1 MRGSDTPQL
10 GEKICDL
17 GIHEK
22 RFLYP
27 KLLREAY
34 LPAQRFNVVKEDEVR
49 AALRGVGEILCH
61 QLARVVNGGG
71 IPRPQREQ
79 LSVRQGCTA
88 ACGTG
93 EGKVHLYALE
103 VERQTLGTTAVD
115 GAFEQRPQRAAGD
128 GGADEQHC
136 ALRGKDDRAVEM
148 VSLRVQ
154 AACKPAQKGET
165 VGARRAVKICQHTV
179 EAAPGAFGGDGT
191 AEGIRAHQRA
201 GAVVGEP
208 HEPAARGIGRAAA
221 RQTAALTD
229 AGVNKGM
236 GYGEKIVRFR
246 KDTLYKKVWVMTYD
260 PRITSPE
267 GDRITRSVRDNYRET
282 AIEQFPID
290 AYGKDSASVVIKV
303 NKVFDGSEKSFNNVF
318 GSIGLPGS
326 PKKDLSKIESVKSFP
341 ENIIVKSLLST
352 SHTEEG
358 TTIPL
363 TVEITSNLVLLAR
376 EPMRPRFSDDRVGY
390 FEIGHLYFNDEQQ
403 KAEERAFINRWRL
416 EPKPEDVERYKKGEL
431 VEPQKPI
438 ELWIDPATPP
448 VWIPYIKKGI
458 VEWQEAF
465 EAAGFKN
472 AIVAREVTPDDREF
486 DIDDVRYS
494 VVTYA
499 ASEMA
504 NAMGPSVIDPRS
516 GEIIEADIIWWH
528 NVMSILHAWIRLQTG
543 AVDPAARGNTLPTE
557 VMGNAVRFV
566 SSHELG
572 HSLGLKHNFGA
583 SYSVPV
589 DSLRSKSYTATNGTA
604 SSIMDYARF
613 NYVAQP
619 EDGITQLTPKIGTY
633 DKHAINWGY
642 RWLDVQDPHEELPTL
657 NAWLREHENDPEYWY
672 GEQSREGIDPRS
684 QSEDLSNDAVLA
696 STYGL
701 KNLRRI
707 IPHVTDWTSE
717 EGKLQYEG
725 GRLLMA
731 IVFQWLA
738 YADHV
743 KTNVGGFY
751 LNNVVAGHDIDR
763 YVPVPA
769 DYQRK
774 SVKYLI
780 DEVFTTPEWL
790 FGAKA
795 WDKAYAQR
803 SSPVGQMEYAPYN
816 FAREL
821 QYKTYYELLADQR
834 LVRMYE
840 VEARQGRGAKTY
852 TPEQMMDDI
861 TRAVFIRPGGRSLS
875 IWERMSQKNYVDALI
890 VSSNLTMV
898 KTTKLG
904 STLRDHAHDGRGC
917 TCSLMQDAP
926 ELSLEPLPRPEE
938 IGLRTARNYDMM
950 QRVSET
956 TSAKRA
962 EMRRLLTVVQGR
974 FQSGDQATRNHYRD
988 LELRLKE
995 ALRML

>member
-1 MRGSDTPQL
+1 MLALATLLLLTAPTAEAKGKPGRKSKKTEAAAEKADTTKK
-10 GEKICDL
+10 EKKGYEELLKGAVTDK
-17 GIHEK
+17 GMFDVHRK
-22 RFLYP
+22 GTDFLFEIP
-27 KLLREAY
+27 DSLMGRDILIVNKIS
-34 LPAQRFNVVKEDEVR
+34 
-49 AALRGVGEILCH
+49 GV
-61 QLARVVNGGG
+61 
-71 IPRPQREQ
+71 P
-79 LSVRQGCTA
+79 
-88 ACGTG
+88 
-93 EGKVHLYALE
+93 YALN
-103 VERQTLGTTAVD
+103 
-115 GAFEQRPQRAAGD
+115 
-128 GGADEQHC
+128 
-136 ALRGKDDRAVEM
+136 
-148 VSLRVQ
+148 
-154 AACKPAQKGET
+154 
-165 VGARRAVKICQHTV
+165 
-179 EAAPGAFGGDGT
+179 
-191 AEGIRAHQRA
+191 
-201 GAVVGEP
+201 
-208 HEPAARGIGRAAA
+208 
-221 RQTAALTD
+221 D

-267 GDRITRSVRDNYRET
+267 GDRITRSVKDNYRET
-282 AIEQFPID
+282 AIEQFPIE
-290 AYGKDSASVVIKV
+290 AYNTDSTAVVIKV

-318 GSIGLPGS
+318 GALRIGGS

-341 ENIIVKSLLST
+341 ENIIVKSTLSGT
-352 SHTEEG
+352 HSGEEG
-358 TTIPL
+358 GSMPV
-363 TVEITSNLVLLAR
+363 TVDITSNLVLLAE
-376 EPMRPRFSDDRVGY
+376 EPMVGRFSDERVGY
-390 FEIGHLYFNDEQQ
+390 FEIGHLYFNDKQQ

-416 EPKPEDVERYKKGEL
+416 EPKPEDVERYKRGEL

-438 ELWIDPATPP
+438 VLYIDPATPP
-448 VWIPYIKKGI
+448 VWVPYIKKGI

-472 AIVAREVTPDDREF
+472 AIVAREVDPDDKEF

-499 ASEMA
+499 ASETA

-528 NVMSILHAWIRLQTG
+528 NVMSILQAWIRLQTG
-543 AVDPAARGNTLPTE
+543 AVDPQARGNELPTE
-557 VMGNAVRFV
+557 LMGNAVRFV

-589 DSLRSKSYTATNGTA
+589 DSLRSKTYTASHGTA

-642 RWLDVQDPHEELPTL
+642 RWLGAKDPHEELPTL
-657 NAWLREHENDPEYWY
+657 NAWLREHENDLEYWY
-672 GEQSREGIDPRS
+672 GEQRFQGNEDPRS
-684 QSEDLSNDAVLA
+684 QSEDLSNDAVAA
-696 STYGL
+696 SLYGL
-701 KNLRRI
+701 KNLQRI
-707 IPHVTDWTSE
+707 VPHVTDWTSE
-717 EGKLQYEG
+717 EGELQYES
-725 GRLLMA
+725 GRFLMA

-743 KTNVGGFY
+743 KTNVGGYY

-780 DEVFTTPEWL
+780 DQVFNTPEWL
-790 FGAKA
+790 FKAKA

-803 SSPVGQMEYAPYN
+803 LSPVGMMEYAPYN

-821 QYKTYYELLADQR
+821 QYKVYYELLADER

-840 VEARQGRGAKTY
+840 TEARQGRGKQTY

-861 TRAVFIRPGGRSLS
+861 TQAVFIRPGGRTLS
-875 IWERMSQKNYVDALI
+875 IWERMSQKNYLDALI
-890 VSSNLTMV
+890 VSSNITMV

-904 STLRDHAHDGRGC
+904 STLHDHDGRGC
-917 TCSLMQDAP
+917 SCSLMQEAP
-926 ELSLEPLPRPEE
+926 ELTLEPLPRPEDIE
-938 IGLRTARNYDMM
+938 FRTARNYELMK
-950 QRVSET
+950 RVSET

-962 EMRRLLTVVQGR
+962 EMRRLLTLVQSRTG
-974 FQSGDQATRNHYRD
+974 SGDQATRNHYRD

>member
-1 MRGSDTPQL
+1 MLALATLLLLTAPTAEAKGKPGRKSKKTEAAAEKADTTKK
-10 GEKICDL
+10 EKKGYEELLKGAVTDK
-17 GIHEK
+17 GMFDVHRK
-22 RFLYP
+22 GTDFLFEIP
-27 KLLREAY
+27 DSLMGRDILIVNKIS
-34 LPAQRFNVVKEDEVR
+34 
-49 AALRGVGEILCH
+49 GV
-61 QLARVVNGGG
+61 
-71 IPRPQREQ
+71 P
-79 LSVRQGCTA
+79 
-88 ACGTG
+88 
-93 EGKVHLYALE
+93 YALN
-103 VERQTLGTTAVD
+103 
-115 GAFEQRPQRAAGD
+115 
-128 GGADEQHC
+128 
-136 ALRGKDDRAVEM
+136 
-148 VSLRVQ
+148 
-154 AACKPAQKGET
+154 
-165 VGARRAVKICQHTV
+165 
-179 EAAPGAFGGDGT
+179 
-191 AEGIRAHQRA
+191 
-201 GAVVGEP
+201 
-208 HEPAARGIGRAAA
+208 
-221 RQTAALTD
+221 D

-448 VWIPYIKKGI
+448 VWVPYIKKGI

-642 RWLDVQDPHEELPTL
+642 RWLDVKDPHEELPTL

-780 DEVFTTPEWL
+780 DEVFTTPRMAVRRQ
-790 FGAKA
+790 G
-795 WDKAYAQR
+795 
-803 SSPVGQMEYAPYN
+803 VGQGLCAAIVARGTDGIRPLQLRARTPVQDLLRTAGRPAAGPHVRGRGAAGARGEDLHARADDGRHHTRRLHPPRRPLALDLGTDEPEELRRRADRLVEPDDGEDHQAGIDAPRPR
-816 FAREL
+816 ARRARMR
-821 QYKTYYELLADQR
+821 LLAD
-834 LVRMYE
+834 
-840 VEARQGRGAKTY
+840 A
-852 TPEQMMDDI
+852 
-861 TRAVFIRPGGRSLS
+861 GRS
-875 IWERMSQKNYVDALI
+875 RA
-890 VSSNLTMV
+890 
-898 KTTKLG
+898 
-904 STLRDHAHDGRGC
+904 
-917 TCSLMQDAP
+917 
-926 ELSLEPLPRPEE
+926 EP
-938 IGLRTARNYDMM
+938 RTAA
-950 QRVSET
+950 ET
-956 TSAKRA
+956 RGD
-962 EMRRLLTVVQGR
+962 RLAHGAQLR
-974 FQSGDQATRNHYRD
+974 HDAARERNHVGQTG
-988 LELRLKE
+988 
-995 ALRML
+995 

>member
-1 MRGSDTPQL
+1 M
-10 GEKICDL
+10 
-17 GIHEK
+17 
-22 RFLYP
+22 
-27 KLLREAY
+27 A
-34 LPAQRFNVVKEDEVR
+34 
-49 AALRGVGEILCH
+49 AALATLFLLAAAPAEAKKKPGRKSKKTEATAPKADSLKKDKKKGYEELLKGAVTDKGLFDVHRKGTDLLFEIPDSLMGRDILIVNKISGV
-61 QLARVVNGGG
+61 
-71 IPRPQREQ
+71 P
-79 LSVRQGCTA
+79 
-88 ACGTG
+88 
-93 EGKVHLYALE
+93 YALN
-103 VERQTLGTTAVD
+103 D
-115 GAFEQRPQRAAGD
+115 
-128 GGADEQHC
+128 
-136 ALRGKDDRAVEM
+136 
-148 VSLRVQ
+148 S
-154 AACKPAQKGET
+154 
-165 VGARRAVKICQHTV
+165 
-179 EAAPGAFGGDGT
+179 
-191 AEGIRAHQRA
+191 GI
-201 GAVVGEP
+201 
-208 HEPAARGIGRAAA
+208 
-221 RQTAALTD
+221 
-229 AGVNKGM
+229 NKGM

-267 GDRITRSVRDNYRET
+267 GDRITRSVKDNYRET
-282 AIEQFPID
+282 AIEQFPIE
-290 AYGKDSASVVIKV
+290 AYNPDSTTVVIKV

-318 GSIGLPGS
+318 GALRISGS

-341 ENIIVKSLLST
+341 ENIIVKSTLSG
-352 SHTEEG
+352 SHSGEG
-358 TTIPL
+358 GSTAV
-363 TVEITSNLVLLAR
+363 TVDITSNLVLLAE
-376 EPMRPRFSDDRVGY
+376 EPMVARFSDERVGY
-390 FEIGHLYFNDEQQ
+390 FEIGHLYFNDNQQ

-416 EPKPEDVERYKKGEL
+416 EPKPEDVERYKRGEL

-438 ELWIDPATPP
+438 VLWIDPATPP
-448 VWIPYIKKGI
+448 VWVPYIKKGI

-472 AIVAREVTPDDREF
+472 AIIAKEVGPEDKEF

-499 ASEMA
+499 ASETA

-528 NVMSILHAWIRLQTG
+528 NVMSILQAWIRLQTG
-543 AVDPAARGNTLPTE
+543 AVDPQARTNKLPTE
-557 VMGNAVRFV
+557 LMGNAVRFV

-589 DSLRSKSYTATNGTA
+589 DSLRSKTYTASHGTA

-642 RWLDVQDPHEELPTL
+642 RWLGAKDPHEELPTL
-657 NAWLREHENDPEYWY
+657 NAWLREHEDDPEYWY
-672 GEQSREGIDPRS
+672 GEQRFQGNEDPRS
-684 QSEDLSNDAVLA
+684 QSEDLGNDAVKA
-696 STYGL
+696 SLYGL
-701 KNLRRI
+701 KNLQRI
-707 IPHVTDWTSE
+707 VPHITDWTSE
-717 EGKLQYEG
+717 EGELQYES
-725 GRLLMA
+725 GRFLMA
-731 IVFQWLA
+731 VVFQWMA

-763 YVPVPA
+763 YIPVPA

-780 DEVFTTPEWL
+780 DQVFTIPEWL
-790 FGAKA
+790 FNAKV

-803 SSPVGQMEYAPYN
+803 LSPVGMMEYAPYN

-821 QYKTYYELLADQR
+821 QYKAYYELLADER

-861 TRAVFIRPGGRSLS
+861 TRAVFIRPGNRTLT
-875 IWERMSQKNYVDALI
+875 IWERMSQKNYLDALI
-890 VSSNLTMV
+890 VSSNITMV

-904 STLRDHAHDGRGC
+904 STLHEHDGRGC
-917 TCSLMQDAP
+917 CSLMQEAP
-926 ELSLEPLPRPEE
+926 ELHLEPLPRPED
-938 IGLRTARNYDMM
+938 IQFRTARNYDLMK
-950 QRVSET
+950 RVSET

-962 EMRRLLTVVQGR
+962 EMRRLLTLVQGR
-974 FQSGDQATRNHYRD
+974 TGSGDQATRNHYRD

>member
-1 MRGSDTPQL
+1 MLALATLLLLTAPTAEAKGKPGRKSKKTEAAAEKADTTKK
-10 GEKICDL
+10 EKKGYEELLKGAVTDK
-17 GIHEK
+17 GMFDVHRK
-22 RFLYP
+22 GTDFLFEIP
-27 KLLREAY
+27 DSLMGRDILIVNKIS
-34 LPAQRFNVVKEDEVR
+34 
-49 AALRGVGEILCH
+49 GV
-61 QLARVVNGGG
+61 
-71 IPRPQREQ
+71 P
-79 LSVRQGCTA
+79 
-88 ACGTG
+88 
-93 EGKVHLYALE
+93 YALN
-103 VERQTLGTTAVD
+103 
-115 GAFEQRPQRAAGD
+115 
-128 GGADEQHC
+128 
-136 ALRGKDDRAVEM
+136 
-148 VSLRVQ
+148 
-154 AACKPAQKGET
+154 
-165 VGARRAVKICQHTV
+165 
-179 EAAPGAFGGDGT
+179 
-191 AEGIRAHQRA
+191 
-201 GAVVGEP
+201 
-208 HEPAARGIGRAAA
+208 
-221 RQTAALTD
+221 D

-246 KDTLYKKVWVMTYD
+246 KDTLYKKVWVMTYA

-448 VWIPYIKKGI
+448 VWVPYIKKGI

-619 EDGITQLTPKIGTY
+619 GDKGVKLTPPDLGPY
-633 DKHAINWGY
+633 DDYVIKYAYTPLPDKKDMFDEEKTIRGWIDEKVGDPIYRYGRQQVIAHYDPTAI
-642 RWLDVQDPHEELPTL
+642 E
-657 NAWLREHENDPEYWY
+657 
-672 GEQSREGIDPRS
+672 
-684 QSEDLSNDAVLA
+684 EDLGDDHIKAGDYGIGNLKYVLSHMEEWITDEEDPDLKIRTELYEAAAGQFARYVNAVML
-696 STYGL
+696 
-701 KNLRRI
+701 
-707 IPHVTDWTSE
+707 
-717 EGKLQYEG
+717 
-725 GRLLMA
+725 
-731 IVFQWLA
+731 
-738 YADHV
+738 
-743 KTNVGGFY
+743 NVGGIY
-751 LNNVVAGHDIDR
+751 LTDVNSNTAGGPQAVSVPKELQRASLKWVLAQMKDSAWLEQPALTEKLPLHVDLSFILRFNFCRAFFTYYKTVTLSSHIADDPYTPQEYMDDLYNIVFESTIKGGPVSPSERLIQRMFVDAAADVASSEAKRMQLGGIAEAYAPSVDEIALMGLDRSGSVERYLGPLREAEEEHGKGYVASQLWNSDALSAGYGWQYNVQLR
-763 YVPVPA
+763 
-769 DYQRK
+769 
-774 SVKYLI
+774 SI
-780 DEVFTTPEWL
+780 DESRAL
-790 FGAKA
+790 FVNVNDRILKLL
-795 WDKAYAQR
+795 R
-803 SSPVGQMEYAPYN
+803 SRVKSATGE
-816 FAREL
+816 
-821 QYKTYYELLADQR
+821 
-834 LVRMYE
+834 
-840 VEARQGRGAKTY
+840 
-852 TPEQMMDDI
+852 
-861 TRAVFIRPGGRSLS
+861 TRAHYQGMIYVLERSLFP
-875 IWERMSQKNYVDALI
+875 SQKN
-890 VSSNLTMV
+890 
-898 KTTKLG
+898 
-904 STLRDHAHDGRGC
+904 
-917 TCSLMQDAP
+917 
-926 ELSLEPLPRPEE
+926 
-938 IGLRTARNYDMM
+938 
-950 QRVSET
+950 
-956 TSAKRA
+956 
-962 EMRRLLTVVQGR
+962 
-974 FQSGDQATRNHYRD
+974 
-988 LELRLKE
+988 
-995 ALRML
+995 

>member
-1 MRGSDTPQL
+1 ML
-10 GEKICDL
+10 AL
-17 GIHEK
+17 
-22 RFLYP
+22 
-27 KLLREAY
+27 
-34 LPAQRFNVVKEDEVR
+34 
-49 AALRGVGEILCH
+49 AALFLLTVSPAEAKSKPGRKSKKTEATTEKADTTKKEKKGYETLLKGAVTDKGMFDVHRKGTDFWFEIPDSLMGREILI
-61 QLARVVNGGG
+61 VNKISGV
-71 IPRPQREQ
+71 P
-79 LSVRQGCTA
+79 
-88 ACGTG
+88 
-93 EGKVHLYALE
+93 YALN
-103 VERQTLGTTAVD
+103 
-115 GAFEQRPQRAAGD
+115 
-128 GGADEQHC
+128 
-136 ALRGKDDRAVEM
+136 
-148 VSLRVQ
+148 
-154 AACKPAQKGET
+154 
-165 VGARRAVKICQHTV
+165 
-179 EAAPGAFGGDGT
+179 
-191 AEGIRAHQRA
+191 
-201 GAVVGEP
+201 
-208 HEPAARGIGRAAA
+208 
-221 RQTAALTD
+221 D

-267 GDRITRSVRDNYRET
+267 GDRITRSVKDNYRET
-282 AIEQFPID
+282 AIEQFPIE
-290 AYGKDSASVVIKV
+290 AYNSDSTTVVIKV

-318 GSIGLPGS
+318 GAIGLTSS

-358 TTIPL
+358 STIPL
-363 TVEITSNLVLLAR
+363 TVDITSNLVLLAK

-390 FEIGHLYFNDEQQ
+390 FEIGHLYFNDKQQ

-416 EPKPEDVERYKKGEL
+416 EPKPEDVERYKQGEL

-438 ELWIDPATPP
+438 VLYIDPATPP
-448 VWIPYIKKGI
+448 TWVPYIKKGI
-458 VEWQEAF
+458 VVWQEAF

-472 AIVAREVTPDDREF
+472 AILAKEVDPEDKEF

-528 NVMSILHAWIRLQTG
+528 NVMSILQAWIRLQTG

-557 VMGNAVRFV
+557 LMGNAVRFV

-589 DSLRSKSYTATNGTA
+589 DSLRSKSYTASNGTA

-642 RWLDVQDPHEELPTL
+642 RWLDVKDPHEELPTL

-672 GEQSREGIDPRS
+672 GEQRFQNNEDPRS
-684 QSEDLSNDAVLA
+684 QSEDLSDDAVAA
-696 STYGL
+696 SLYGL
-701 KNLRRI
+701 KNLQRI
-707 IPHVTDWTSE
+707 VPHITDWTAA
-717 EGKLQYEG
+717 EGELQYES
-725 GRLLMA
+725 GRFLMA
-731 IVFQWLA
+731 IVFQWMA

-780 DEVFTTPEWL
+780 DQMFTIPEWL
-790 FGAKA
+790 FSAKA
-795 WDKAYAQR
+795 WNKAYAQR
-803 SSPVGQMEYAPYN
+803 LSPVGMMEYSPYN
-816 FAREL
+816 LAREL
-821 QYKTYYELLADQR
+821 QYKAYYELLADER
-834 LVRMYE
+834 MVRMYE

-861 TRAVFIRPGGRSLS
+861 TRAVFIRPGGRTLS
-875 IWERMSQKNYVDALI
+875 IWERMSQKNYLDALI
-890 VSSNLTMV
+890 VSSNITMV

-904 STLRDHAHDGRGC
+904 STLHDHDGRGC
-917 TCSLMQDAP
+917 CSLMQEAP
-926 ELSLEPLPRPEE
+926 EVHLEPLPRPEDMQF
-938 IGLRTARNYDMM
+938 RTARNYELMK
-950 QRVSET
+950 RVSET

-962 EMRRLLTVVQGR
+962 EMRRLLTLVQSRTG
-974 FQSGDQATRNHYRD
+974 SGDQATRNHYRD

>member
-1 MRGSDTPQL
+1 
-10 GEKICDL
+10 
-17 GIHEK
+17 
-22 RFLYP
+22 
-27 KLLREAY
+27 
-34 LPAQRFNVVKEDEVR
+34 
-49 AALRGVGEILCH
+49 
-61 QLARVVNGGG
+61 
-71 IPRPQREQ
+71 
-79 LSVRQGCTA
+79 
-88 ACGTG
+88 
-93 EGKVHLYALE
+93 
-103 VERQTLGTTAVD
+103 
-115 GAFEQRPQRAAGD
+115 
-128 GGADEQHC
+128 
-136 ALRGKDDRAVEM
+136 
-148 VSLRVQ
+148 
-154 AACKPAQKGET
+154 
-165 VGARRAVKICQHTV
+165 
-179 EAAPGAFGGDGT
+179 
-191 AEGIRAHQRA
+191 
-201 GAVVGEP
+201 
-208 HEPAARGIGRAAA
+208 
-221 RQTAALTD
+221 
-229 AGVNKGM
+229 
-236 GYGEKIVRFR
+236 
-246 KDTLYKKVWVMTYD
+246 
-260 PRITSPE
+260 
-267 GDRITRSVRDNYRET
+267 
-282 AIEQFPID
+282 
-290 AYGKDSASVVIKV
+290 
-303 NKVFDGSEKSFNNVF
+303 
-318 GSIGLPGS
+318 
-326 PKKDLSKIESVKSFP
+326 
-341 ENIIVKSLLST
+341 
-352 SHTEEG
+352 
-358 TTIPL
+358 
-363 TVEITSNLVLLAR
+363 
-376 EPMRPRFSDDRVGY
+376 
-390 FEIGHLYFNDEQQ
+390 
-403 KAEERAFINRWRL
+403 
-416 EPKPEDVERYKKGEL
+416 
-431 VEPQKPI
+431 
-438 ELWIDPATPP
+438 
-448 VWIPYIKKGI
+448 
-458 VEWQEAF
+458 
-465 EAAGFKN
+465 
-472 AIVAREVTPDDREF
+472 
-486 DIDDVRYS
+486 
-494 VVTYA
+494 
-499 ASEMA
+499 
-504 NAMGPSVIDPRS
+504 
-516 GEIIEADIIWWH
+516 
-528 NVMSILHAWIRLQTG
+528 MSILHAWIRLQTG

-589 DSLRSKSYTATNGTA
+589 DSLRSKSYTATNRTA

-917 TCSLMQDAP
+917 ACSLMQDAP
-926 ELSLEPLPRPEE
+926 ELNLEPLPRPEE
-938 IGLRTARNYDMM
+938 IGLRTAHNYDMM

>member
-1 MRGSDTPQL
+1 MLALATL
-10 GEKICDL
+10 
-17 GIHEK
+17 
-22 RFLYP
+22 FLLAASP
-27 KLLREAY
+27 AEAKKK
-34 LPAQRFNVVKEDEVR
+34 P
-49 AALRGVGEILCH
+49 
-61 QLARVVNGGG
+61 
-71 IPRPQREQ
+71 
-79 LSVRQGCTA
+79 
-88 ACGTG
+88 
-93 EGKVHLYALE
+93 
-103 VERQTLGTTAVD
+103 ERKSKKT
-115 GAFEQRPQRAAGD
+115 
-128 GGADEQHC
+128 
-136 ALRGKDDRAVEM
+136 
-148 VSLRVQ
+148 
-154 AACKPAQKGET
+154 
-165 VGARRAVKICQHTV
+165 
-179 EAAPGAFGGDGT
+179 EAA
-191 AEGIRAHQRA
+191 AEKADTTKKEKKKGYDELLK
-201 GAVVGEP
+201 GAVTDKGMFDVHRKGTDLWFEIP
-208 HEPAARGIGRAAA
+208 DSLLGRDI
-221 RQTAALTD
+221 LIVNKISGVPYLLND
-229 AGVNKGM
+229 AGINKGM
-236 GYGEKIVRFR
+236 GFGEKIVRFR
-246 KDTLYKKVWVMTYD
+246 KDTTYKKVWVMTYD

-267 GDRITRSVRDNYRET
+267 GDRISRSVKDNYRET
-282 AIEQFPID
+282 VIEQFPIEF
-290 AYGKDSASVVIKV
+290 YNNDSTAVVIKV

-318 GSIGLPGS
+318 GAIRLGS
-326 PKKDLSKIESVKSFP
+326 SAKKELSKIESAKSFP
-341 ENIIVKSLLST
+341 ENIIVKSVMST
-352 SHTEEG
+352 QHSEEG
-358 TTIPL
+358 GSVPL
-363 TVEITSNLVLLAR
+363 TVDITSNLVLLDKV
-376 EPMRPRFSDDRVGY
+376 PMKARFSDDRVGY
-390 FEIGHLYFNDEQQ
+390 FEIGHLYFNDSQQ
-403 KAEERAFINRWRL
+403 KADERALINRWRL
-416 EPKPEDVERYKKGEL
+416 EPKEEDVERYKRGEL
-431 VEPQKPI
+431 VEPKKPI
-438 ELWIDPATPP
+438 VIWIDPATPP
-448 VWIPYIKKGI
+448 VWVPYIKKGI

-472 AIVAREVTPDDREF
+472 AIVAREVDPDDTEF

-528 NVMSILHAWIRLQTG
+528 NVMSILQAWIRLQTG
-543 AVDPAARGNTLPTE
+543 AVDPQARGNTLPTE
-557 VMGNAVRFV
+557 LMGNAVRFV

-589 DSLRSKSYTATNGTA
+589 DSLRSKTYTSSNGTA

-642 RWLDVQDPHEELPTL
+642 RWLDVKDPHEELPTL

-684 QSEDLSNDAVLA
+684 QSEDLGNDAVEA
-696 STYGL
+696 GRYGL
-701 KNLRRI
+701 KNLQRI
-707 IPHVTDWTSE
+707 VPCVTDWSSE
-717 EGKLQYEG
+717 DGKLQYEG
-725 GRLLMA
+725 GRFLMA
-731 IVFQWLA
+731 IVFQWMT

-743 KTNVGGFY
+743 KTNVGGFH

-774 SVKYLI
+774 SVRFLI

-840 VEARQGRGAKTY
+840 VEARQGRGKQTY

-861 TRAVFIRPGGRSLS
+861 TRAIFIRPGGRTLTL
-875 IWERMSQKNYVDALI
+875 WERMSQKNYIDALI
-890 VSSNLTMV
+890 VSSNITMV

-904 STLRDHAHDGRGC
+904 STLHDHAHDGRGC
-917 TCSLMQDAP
+917 SCSLMQDAP
-926 ELSLEPLPRPEE
+926 ELTLDPLPRPEE
-938 IGLRTARNYDMM
+938 LELRTARNYDMM

-962 EMRRLLTVVQGR
+962 EMRRLLGIVQSR

>member
-1 MRGSDTPQL
+1 MLALATLLLLTAPTAEAKGKPGRKSKKTEAAAEKADTTKK
-10 GEKICDL
+10 EKKGYEELLKGAVTDK
-17 GIHEK
+17 GMFDVHRK
-22 RFLYP
+22 GTDFLFEIP
-27 KLLREAY
+27 DSLMGRDILIVNKIS
-34 LPAQRFNVVKEDEVR
+34 
-49 AALRGVGEILCH
+49 GV
-61 QLARVVNGGG
+61 
-71 IPRPQREQ
+71 P
-79 LSVRQGCTA
+79 
-88 ACGTG
+88 
-93 EGKVHLYALE
+93 YALN
-103 VERQTLGTTAVD
+103 
-115 GAFEQRPQRAAGD
+115 
-128 GGADEQHC
+128 
-136 ALRGKDDRAVEM
+136 
-148 VSLRVQ
+148 
-154 AACKPAQKGET
+154 
-165 VGARRAVKICQHTV
+165 
-179 EAAPGAFGGDGT
+179 
-191 AEGIRAHQRA
+191 
-201 GAVVGEP
+201 
-208 HEPAARGIGRAAA
+208 
-221 RQTAALTD
+221 D

-448 VWIPYIKKGI
+448 VWVPYIKKGI

-725 GRLLMA
+725 GRLLRRIILFWTA
-731 IVFQWLA
+731 IQCNLAARYRQLHIGSILLYLAGRQCIHILLLFCNHLLDNWLYRRNRGLFILNRLCRRFLNRRRTSRRITA
-738 YADHV
+738 LYGV
-743 KTNVGGFY
+743 LRRSFRPGMNFPTRLPQRRSRGFY
-751 LNNVVAGHDIDR
+751 GPLRRIWHRLPDR
-763 YVPVPA
+763 SRPGKRNTASKHLARTVNSNIGKL
-769 DYQRK
+769 QTETGIR
-774 SVKYLI
+774 
-780 DEVFTTPEWL
+780 
-790 FGAKA
+790 
-795 WDKAYAQR
+795 QR
-803 SSPVGQMEYAPYN
+803 STQCLILG
-816 FAREL
+816 
-821 QYKTYYELLADQR
+821 
-834 LVRMYE
+834 
-840 VEARQGRGAKTY
+840 
-852 TPEQMMDDI
+852 
-861 TRAVFIRPGGRSLS
+861 SL
-875 IWERMSQKNYVDALI
+875 YI
-890 VSSNLTMV
+890 VSTFFCTM
-898 KTTKLG
+898 
-904 STLRDHAHDGRGC
+904 LRDVTADGLCITAVQIDSGLHNRKLFRDSQGSQFHAALWV
-917 TCSLMQDAP
+917 TQT
-926 ELSLEPLPRPEE
+926 EPQFLIRQFQLQHFL
-938 IGLRTARNYDMM
+938 IGLSGYLMAQKFERVKARHLVQFCHCRNCFVHH
-950 QRVSET
+950 RHRITFFVHVGNSF
-956 TSAKRA
+956 
-962 EMRRLLTVVQGR
+962 LT
-974 FQSGDQATRNHYRD
+974 
-988 LELRLKE
+988 
-995 ALRML
+995 

>member
-1 MRGSDTPQL
+1 MLALATLLLLTAPTAEAKGKPGRKSKKTEAAAEKADTTKK
-10 GEKICDL
+10 EKKGYEELLKGAVTDK
-17 GIHEK
+17 GMFDVHRK
-22 RFLYP
+22 GTDFLFEIP
-27 KLLREAY
+27 DSLMGRDILIVNKIS
-34 LPAQRFNVVKEDEVR
+34 
-49 AALRGVGEILCH
+49 GV
-61 QLARVVNGGG
+61 
-71 IPRPQREQ
+71 P
-79 LSVRQGCTA
+79 
-88 ACGTG
+88 
-93 EGKVHLYALE
+93 YALN
-103 VERQTLGTTAVD
+103 
-115 GAFEQRPQRAAGD
+115 
-128 GGADEQHC
+128 
-136 ALRGKDDRAVEM
+136 
-148 VSLRVQ
+148 
-154 AACKPAQKGET
+154 
-165 VGARRAVKICQHTV
+165 
-179 EAAPGAFGGDGT
+179 
-191 AEGIRAHQRA
+191 
-201 GAVVGEP
+201 
-208 HEPAARGIGRAAA
+208 
-221 RQTAALTD
+221 D

-260 PRITSPE
+260 PRIASPE

-448 VWIPYIKKGI
+448 VWVPYIKKGI

-763 YVPVPA
+763 YGRLPA
-769 DYQRK
+769 QERQIPHRRG
-774 SVKYLI
+774 VHHPRMA
-780 DEVFTTPEWL
+780 VRRQ
-790 FGAKA
+790 G
-795 WDKAYAQR
+795 
-803 SSPVGQMEYAPYN
+803 VGQGLCAAIVARGTDGIRPLQLRARTPVQDLLRTAGRPAAGPHVRGRSAAGARGEDLHARADDGRHHARHLHPPRRPLALDLGTDEPEELRRRADRLVEPDDGEDHQAGIDAPRSR
-816 FAREL
+816 ARRARMH
-821 QYKTYYELLADQR
+821 LLAD
-834 LVRMYE
+834 
-840 VEARQGRGAKTY
+840 A
-852 TPEQMMDDI
+852 
-861 TRAVFIRPGGRSLS
+861 GRS
-875 IWERMSQKNYVDALI
+875 RA
-890 VSSNLTMV
+890 
-898 KTTKLG
+898 
-904 STLRDHAHDGRGC
+904 
-917 TCSLMQDAP
+917 
-926 ELSLEPLPRPEE
+926 EP
-938 IGLRTARNYDMM
+938 RTAA
-950 QRVSET
+950 ET
-956 TSAKRA
+956 RGD
-962 EMRRLLTVVQGR
+962 RLAHGAQLR
-974 FQSGDQATRNHYRD
+974 HDAARERNHVGQTG
-988 LELRLKE
+988 
-995 ALRML
+995 

>member
-1 MRGSDTPQL
+1 MLALATLLLLTAPTAEAKGKPGRKSKKTEAAAEKADTTKK
-10 GEKICDL
+10 EKKGYEELLKGAVTDK
-17 GIHEK
+17 GMFDVHRK
-22 RFLYP
+22 GTDFLFEIP
-27 KLLREAY
+27 DSLMGR
-34 LPAQRFNVVKEDEVR
+34 
-49 AALRGVGEILCH
+49 EILI
-61 QLARVVNGGG
+61 VNKISGV
-71 IPRPQREQ
+71 P
-79 LSVRQGCTA
+79 
-88 ACGTG
+88 
-93 EGKVHLYALE
+93 YALNE
-103 VERQTLGTTAVD
+103 
-115 GAFEQRPQRAAGD
+115 
-128 GGADEQHC
+128 
-136 ALRGKDDRAVEM
+136 
-148 VSLRVQ
+148 
-154 AACKPAQKGET
+154 
-165 VGARRAVKICQHTV
+165 
-179 EAAPGAFGGDGT
+179 
-191 AEGIRAHQRA
+191 
-201 GAVVGEP
+201 
-208 HEPAARGIGRAAA
+208 
-221 RQTAALTD
+221 

-267 GDRITRSVRDNYRET
+267 GDRITRSVKDNYRET
-282 AIEQFPID
+282 AIEQFPIE
-290 AYGKDSASVVIKV
+290 AYGKDSVSVVIKV

-358 TTIPL
+358 TTVPL
-363 TVEITSNLVLLAR
+363 TVDITSNLVLLDR

-416 EPKPEDVERYKKGEL
+416 EPKPEDVERYKRGEL

-438 ELWIDPATPP
+438 VLWIDPATPP
-448 VWIPYIKKGI
+448 VWVPYIKKGI

-589 DSLRSKSYTATNGTA
+589 DSLRSKTYTATNGTA

-642 RWLDVQDPHEELPTL
+642 RWLDVKDPHEELPTL

-725 GRLLMA
+725 GRLLRRIILFWTA
-731 IVFQWLA
+731 IQCNLAARYRQLHIGSILLYLAGRQCIHILLLFCNHLLDNWLYRRNRGLFILNRLCRRFLNRRRTSRRITA
-738 YADHV
+738 LYGV
-743 KTNVGGFY
+743 LRRSLQLGMNFPTRLPQRRSRGFY
-751 LNNVVAGHDIDR
+751 GPLRRIWHRLPDR
-763 YVPVPA
+763 SRPGKRNTASKHLARTVNSNIGKL
-769 DYQRK
+769 QTETGIR
-774 SVKYLI
+774 
-780 DEVFTTPEWL
+780 
-790 FGAKA
+790 
-795 WDKAYAQR
+795 QR
-803 SSPVGQMEYAPYN
+803 STQCLILG
-816 FAREL
+816 
-821 QYKTYYELLADQR
+821 
-834 LVRMYE
+834 
-840 VEARQGRGAKTY
+840 
-852 TPEQMMDDI
+852 
-861 TRAVFIRPGGRSLS
+861 SL
-875 IWERMSQKNYVDALI
+875 YI
-890 VSSNLTMV
+890 VSTFFCTM
-898 KTTKLG
+898 
-904 STLRDHAHDGRGC
+904 LRDVTADGLCITAVQIDSGLHNRKLFRDSQGSQFHAALWV
-917 TCSLMQDAP
+917 TQT
-926 ELSLEPLPRPEE
+926 EPQFLIRQFQLQHFL
-938 IGLRTARNYDMM
+938 IGLSGYLMAQKFERVKARHLVQFCHCRNCFVHH
-950 QRVSET
+950 RHRITFFVHVGNSF
-956 TSAKRA
+956 
-962 EMRRLLTVVQGR
+962 LT
-974 FQSGDQATRNHYRD
+974 
-988 LELRLKE
+988 
-995 ALRML
+995 

>member
-1 MRGSDTPQL
+1 M
-10 GEKICDL
+10 
-17 GIHEK
+17 
-22 RFLYP
+22 
-27 KLLREAY
+27 A
-34 LPAQRFNVVKEDEVR
+34 
-49 AALRGVGEILCH
+49 AALATLFLLAAAPAEAKKKPGRKSKKTEATAPKADSLKKDKKKGYEELLKGAVTDKGLFDVHRKGTDLLFEIPDSLMGRDILIVNKISGV
-61 QLARVVNGGG
+61 
-71 IPRPQREQ
+71 P
-79 LSVRQGCTA
+79 
-88 ACGTG
+88 
-93 EGKVHLYALE
+93 YALN
-103 VERQTLGTTAVD
+103 D
-115 GAFEQRPQRAAGD
+115 
-128 GGADEQHC
+128 
-136 ALRGKDDRAVEM
+136 
-148 VSLRVQ
+148 S
-154 AACKPAQKGET
+154 
-165 VGARRAVKICQHTV
+165 
-179 EAAPGAFGGDGT
+179 
-191 AEGIRAHQRA
+191 GI
-201 GAVVGEP
+201 
-208 HEPAARGIGRAAA
+208 
-221 RQTAALTD
+221 
-229 AGVNKGM
+229 NKGM

-267 GDRITRSVRDNYRET
+267 GDRITRSVKDNYRET
-282 AIEQFPID
+282 AIEQFPIE
-290 AYGKDSASVVIKV
+290 AYNPDSTTVVIKV

-318 GSIGLPGS
+318 GALRISGS

-341 ENIIVKSLLST
+341 ENIIVKSTLSG
-352 SHTEEG
+352 SHSGEG
-358 TTIPL
+358 GSTAV
-363 TVEITSNLVLLAR
+363 TVDITSNLVLLAE
-376 EPMRPRFSDDRVGY
+376 EPMVARFSDERVGY
-390 FEIGHLYFNDEQQ
+390 FEIGHLYFNDNQQ

-416 EPKPEDVERYKKGEL
+416 EPKPEDVECYKRGEL

-438 ELWIDPATPP
+438 VLWIDPATPP
-448 VWIPYIKKGI
+448 VWVPYIKKGI

-472 AIVAREVTPDDREF
+472 AIIAKEVGPEDKEF

-499 ASEMA
+499 ASETA

-528 NVMSILHAWIRLQTG
+528 NVMSILQAWIRLQTG
-543 AVDPAARGNTLPTE
+543 AVDPQARTNKLPTE
-557 VMGNAVRFV
+557 LMGNAVRFV

-589 DSLRSKSYTATNGTA
+589 DSLRSKTYTASHGTA

-642 RWLDVQDPHEELPTL
+642 RWLGAKDPHEELPTL
-657 NAWLREHENDPEYWY
+657 NAWLREHEDDPEYWY
-672 GEQSREGIDPRS
+672 GEQRFQGNEDPRS
-684 QSEDLSNDAVLA
+684 QSEDLGNDAVKA
-696 STYGL
+696 SLYGL
-701 KNLRRI
+701 KNLQRI
-707 IPHVTDWTSE
+707 VPHITDWTSE
-717 EGKLQYEG
+717 EGELQYES
-725 GRLLMA
+725 GRFLMA
-731 IVFQWLA
+731 VVFQWMA

-763 YVPVPA
+763 YIPVPA

-780 DEVFTTPEWL
+780 DQVFTIPEWL
-790 FGAKA
+790 FNAKV

-803 SSPVGQMEYAPYN
+803 LSPVGMMEYAPYN

-821 QYKTYYELLADQR
+821 QYKAYYELLADER

-861 TRAVFIRPGGRSLS
+861 TRAVFIRPGNRTLT
-875 IWERMSQKNYVDALI
+875 IWERMSQKNYLDALI
-890 VSSNLTMV
+890 VSSNITMV

-904 STLRDHAHDGRGC
+904 STLHEHDGRGC
-917 TCSLMQDAP
+917 CSLMQEAP
-926 ELSLEPLPRPEE
+926 ELHLEPLPRPED
-938 IGLRTARNYDMM
+938 IQFRTARNYDLMK
-950 QRVSET
+950 RVSET

-962 EMRRLLTVVQGR
+962 EMRRLLTLVQGR
-974 FQSGDQATRNHYRD
+974 TGSGDQATRNHYRD

>member
-1 MRGSDTPQL
+1 MLALATL
-10 GEKICDL
+10 
-17 GIHEK
+17 
-22 RFLYP
+22 FLLAASP
-27 KLLREAY
+27 AEAKKK
-34 LPAQRFNVVKEDEVR
+34 P
-49 AALRGVGEILCH
+49 
-61 QLARVVNGGG
+61 
-71 IPRPQREQ
+71 
-79 LSVRQGCTA
+79 
-88 ACGTG
+88 
-93 EGKVHLYALE
+93 
-103 VERQTLGTTAVD
+103 ERKSKKT
-115 GAFEQRPQRAAGD
+115 
-128 GGADEQHC
+128 
-136 ALRGKDDRAVEM
+136 
-148 VSLRVQ
+148 
-154 AACKPAQKGET
+154 
-165 VGARRAVKICQHTV
+165 
-179 EAAPGAFGGDGT
+179 EAA
-191 AEGIRAHQRA
+191 AEKADTTKKEKKKGYEELLK
-201 GAVVGEP
+201 GAVTDKGMFDVHRKGTDLWFEIP
-208 HEPAARGIGRAAA
+208 DSLLGRDI
-221 RQTAALTD
+221 LIVNKISGVPYLLND
-229 AGVNKGM
+229 AGINKGM

-246 KDTLYKKVWVMTYD
+246 KDTTYKKVWVMTYD
-260 PRITSPE
+260 PRITSPA
-267 GDRITRSVRDNYRET
+267 GDRITRSVKDNYRET
-282 AIEQFPID
+282 VIEQFPIE
-290 AYGKDSASVVIKV
+290 YYNNDSTAVVIKV

-318 GSIGLPGS
+318 GAIRLGS
-326 PKKDLSKIESVKSFP
+326 SAKKELSKIESAKSFP
-341 ENIIVKSLLST
+341 ENIIVKSVMST
-352 SHTEEG
+352 QHSEEG
-358 TTIPL
+358 GSVPL
-363 TVEITSNLVLLAR
+363 TVDITSNLVLLDK
-376 EPMRPRFSDDRVGY
+376 EPMKARFSDDRVGY
-390 FEIGHLYFNDEQQ
+390 FEIGHLYFNDNQQ
-403 KAEERAFINRWRL
+403 KAEERALINRWRL
-416 EPKPEDVERYKKGEL
+416 EPKEEDVERYKRGEL
-431 VEPQKPI
+431 VEPKKPI
-438 ELWIDPATPP
+438 VIWIDPATPP
-448 VWIPYIKKGI
+448 VWVPYIKKGI

-472 AIVAREVTPDDREF
+472 AIVAREVDPDDKEF

-528 NVMSILHAWIRLQTG
+528 NVMSILQAWIRLQTG
-543 AVDPAARGNTLPTE
+543 AVDPQARGNTLPTE
-557 VMGNAVRFV
+557 LMGNAVRFV

-589 DSLRSKSYTATNGTA
+589 DSLRSKSYTDSHGTA

-642 RWLDVQDPHEELPTL
+642 RWLDVKDPHEELPTL

-684 QSEDLSNDAVLA
+684 QSEDLGNDAVEA
-696 STYGL
+696 GRYGL
-701 KNLRRI
+701 KNLQRI
-707 IPHVTDWTSE
+707 VPYVTDWSSE
-717 EGKLQYEG
+717 DGKLQYEG
-725 GRLLMA
+725 GRFLMA
-731 IVFQWLA
+731 IVFQWMT

-743 KTNVGGFY
+743 KTNVGGFH

-774 SVKYLI
+774 SVRFLI

-795 WDKAYAQR
+795 WDKSYAQR

-816 FAREL
+816 FAREM

-840 VEARQGRGAKTY
+840 VEARQGRGKQTY

-861 TRAVFIRPGGRSLS
+861 TRAIFIRPGGRTLTL
-875 IWERMSQKNYVDALI
+875 WERMSQKNYIDALI
-890 VSSNLTMV
+890 VSSNITMV

-904 STLRDHAHDGRGC
+904 STLHDHAHDGRGC

-926 ELSLEPLPRPEE
+926 ELTLDPLPRPEE
-938 IGLRTARNYDMM
+938 LELRTARNYDMM

-962 EMRRLLTVVQGR
+962 EMRRLLGIVRGR
-974 FQSGDQATRNHYRD
+974 FESGDQATRNHYRD

>member
-1 MRGSDTPQL
+1 
-10 GEKICDL
+10 
-17 GIHEK
+17 
-22 RFLYP
+22 
-27 KLLREAY
+27 
-34 LPAQRFNVVKEDEVR
+34 
-49 AALRGVGEILCH
+49 
-61 QLARVVNGGG
+61 
-71 IPRPQREQ
+71 
-79 LSVRQGCTA
+79 
-88 ACGTG
+88 
-93 EGKVHLYALE
+93 
-103 VERQTLGTTAVD
+103 
-115 GAFEQRPQRAAGD
+115 
-128 GGADEQHC
+128 
-136 ALRGKDDRAVEM
+136 
-148 VSLRVQ
+148 
-154 AACKPAQKGET
+154 
-165 VGARRAVKICQHTV
+165 
-179 EAAPGAFGGDGT
+179 
-191 AEGIRAHQRA
+191 
-201 GAVVGEP
+201 
-208 HEPAARGIGRAAA
+208 
-221 RQTAALTD
+221 
-229 AGVNKGM
+229 M

-448 VWIPYIKKGI
+448 VWVPYIKKGI

-613 NYVAQP
+613 NHVAQP
-619 EDGITQLTPKIGTY
+619 GDYERGVSMMPPRMGLYDEYAVKWLYTYLPDAKTPEEEQP
-633 DKHAINWGY
+633 
-642 RWLDVQDPHEELPTL
+642 WLDNLVRSHAGDPIYRYGKQQIFNTLDPTSL
-657 NAWLREHENDPEYWY
+657 
-672 GEQSREGIDPRS
+672 
-684 QSEDLSNDAVLA
+684 SEDLGDDHIKAGDYGIGNLKYVLSHMEEWITDEEDPDLKIRTELYEAAAGQFARYVNAVML
-696 STYGL
+696 
-701 KNLRRI
+701 
-707 IPHVTDWTSE
+707 
-717 EGKLQYEG
+717 
-725 GRLLMA
+725 
-731 IVFQWLA
+731 
-738 YADHV
+738 
-743 KTNVGGFY
+743 NVGGIY
-751 LNNVVAGHDIDR
+751 LTDVNSNTAGGPQAVSVPKELQRASLKWVLAQMKDSAWLEQPALTEKLPLHVDLSFILRFNFCRTFFTYYKNVTLSSHIADDPYTPQEYMDDLYNIVFESTIKGGPVSPSERLIQRMFVDAAADVASSEAKRMKLGGIAEAYAPSVDEIALMGLDR
-763 YVPVPA
+763 SGIVERYLGPLREAEEEHGKGYVASQLWNSDALSSGYGWQYNV
-769 DYQRK
+769 QLR
-774 SVKYLI
+774 SI
-780 DEVFTTPEWL
+780 DESRAL
-790 FGAKA
+790 FVNVNDRILKLL
-795 WDKAYAQR
+795 R
-803 SSPVGQMEYAPYN
+803 SRVKSATGETRTHY
-816 FAREL
+816 
-821 QYKTYYELLADQR
+821 
-834 LVRMYE
+834 
-840 VEARQGRGAKTY
+840 QGMIY
-852 TPEQMMDDI
+852 VLE
-861 TRAVFIRPGGRSLS
+861 RSLFP
-875 IWERMSQKNYVDALI
+875 SQKN
-890 VSSNLTMV
+890 
-898 KTTKLG
+898 
-904 STLRDHAHDGRGC
+904 
-917 TCSLMQDAP
+917 
-926 ELSLEPLPRPEE
+926 
-938 IGLRTARNYDMM
+938 
-950 QRVSET
+950 
-956 TSAKRA
+956 
-962 EMRRLLTVVQGR
+962 
-974 FQSGDQATRNHYRD
+974 
-988 LELRLKE
+988 
-995 ALRML
+995 

>member
-1 MRGSDTPQL
+1 MLALATL
-10 GEKICDL
+10 
-17 GIHEK
+17 
-22 RFLYP
+22 FLLAASP
-27 KLLREAY
+27 AEAKKK
-34 LPAQRFNVVKEDEVR
+34 P
-49 AALRGVGEILCH
+49 
-61 QLARVVNGGG
+61 
-71 IPRPQREQ
+71 
-79 LSVRQGCTA
+79 
-88 ACGTG
+88 
-93 EGKVHLYALE
+93 
-103 VERQTLGTTAVD
+103 ERKSKKT
-115 GAFEQRPQRAAGD
+115 
-128 GGADEQHC
+128 
-136 ALRGKDDRAVEM
+136 
-148 VSLRVQ
+148 
-154 AACKPAQKGET
+154 
-165 VGARRAVKICQHTV
+165 
-179 EAAPGAFGGDGT
+179 EAA
-191 AEGIRAHQRA
+191 AEKADTTKKEKKKGYEELLK
-201 GAVVGEP
+201 GAVTDKGMFDVHRKGTDLWFEIP
-208 HEPAARGIGRAAA
+208 DSMLGRDI
-221 RQTAALTD
+221 LIVNKISGVPYLLND
-229 AGVNKGM
+229 AGINKGM

-246 KDTLYKKVWVMTYD
+246 KDTTYKKMWVMTYD
-260 PRITSPE
+260 PRITSPA
-267 GDRITRSVRDNYRET
+267 GDRITRSVKDNYRET
-282 AIEQFPID
+282 VIEQFPIE
-290 AYGKDSASVVIKV
+290 YYNNDSTAVVIKV

-318 GSIGLPGS
+318 GAIRLGS
-326 PKKDLSKIESVKSFP
+326 SAKKELSKIESAKSFP
-341 ENIIVKSLLST
+341 ENIIVKSVMST
-352 SHTEEG
+352 QHSEEG
-358 TTIPL
+358 GSVPL
-363 TVEITSNLVLLAR
+363 TVDITSNLVLLDK
-376 EPMRPRFSDDRVGY
+376 EPMKARFSDDRVGY
-390 FEIGHLYFNDEQQ
+390 FEIGHLYFNDNQQ
-403 KAEERAFINRWRL
+403 KAEERALINRWRL
-416 EPKPEDVERYKKGEL
+416 EPKEEDIERYKRGEL
-431 VEPQKPI
+431 VEPKKPI
-438 ELWIDPATPP
+438 VIWIDPATPP
-448 VWIPYIKKGI
+448 VWVPYIKKGI

-472 AIVAREVTPDDREF
+472 AIVAREVDPDDKEF

-528 NVMSILHAWIRLQTG
+528 NVMSILQAWIRLQTG
-543 AVDPAARGNTLPTE
+543 AVDPQARGNTLPTE
-557 VMGNAVRFV
+557 LMGNAVRFV

-589 DSLRSKSYTATNGTA
+589 DSLRSKSYTDSHGTA

-642 RWLDVQDPHEELPTL
+642 RWLDVKDPHEELPTL

-684 QSEDLSNDAVLA
+684 QSEDLGNDAVEA
-696 STYGL
+696 GRYGL
-701 KNLRRI
+701 KNLQRI
-707 IPHVTDWTSE
+707 VPYVTDWSSE
-717 EGKLQYEG
+717 DGKLQYEG
-725 GRLLMA
+725 GRFLMA
-731 IVFQWLA
+731 IVFQWMT

-743 KTNVGGFY
+743 KTNVGGFH

-774 SVKYLI
+774 SVRFLI

-795 WDKAYAQR
+795 WDKSYAQR

-816 FAREL
+816 FAREM

-840 VEARQGRGAKTY
+840 VEARQGRGKQTY

-861 TRAVFIRPGGRSLS
+861 TRAIFIRPGGRTLTL
-875 IWERMSQKNYVDALI
+875 WERMSQKNYIDALI
-890 VSSNLTMV
+890 VSSNITMV

-904 STLRDHAHDGRGC
+904 STLHDHAHDGRDC

-926 ELSLEPLPRPEE
+926 ELTLDPLPRPEE
-938 IGLRTARNYDMM
+938 LELRTARNYDMM

-962 EMRRLLTVVQGR
+962 EMRRLLGIVQSR

>member
-1 MRGSDTPQL
+1 MLALATLLLLTAPTAEAKGKPGRKSKKTEAAAEKADTTKK
-10 GEKICDL
+10 EKK
-17 GIHEK
+17 GYEE
-22 RFLYP
+22 
-27 KLLREAY
+27 LLKGAVTDKGM
-34 LPAQRFNVVKEDEVR
+34 FNVHRKGTDFLFEIPDSLMGRDILIVNKIS
-49 AALRGVGEILCH
+49 GV
-61 QLARVVNGGG
+61 
-71 IPRPQREQ
+71 P
-79 LSVRQGCTA
+79 
-88 ACGTG
+88 
-93 EGKVHLYALE
+93 YALN
-103 VERQTLGTTAVD
+103 
-115 GAFEQRPQRAAGD
+115 
-128 GGADEQHC
+128 
-136 ALRGKDDRAVEM
+136 
-148 VSLRVQ
+148 
-154 AACKPAQKGET
+154 
-165 VGARRAVKICQHTV
+165 
-179 EAAPGAFGGDGT
+179 
-191 AEGIRAHQRA
+191 
-201 GAVVGEP
+201 
-208 HEPAARGIGRAAA
+208 
-221 RQTAALTD
+221 D

-448 VWIPYIKKGI
+448 VWVPYIKKGI

-619 EDGITQLTPKIGTY
+619 EDHVPYVSPHIGPY
-633 DKHAINWGY
+633 DRFAIEWGY
-642 RWLDVQDPHEELPTL
+642 RWYPDEETEKRQLRALLDSHTEKI
-657 NAWLREHENDPEYWY
+657 YKY
-672 GEQSREGIDPRS
+672 GEEQSPREAVDPRS
-684 QSEDLSNDAVLA
+684 LSEDLGDNAMKSAG
-696 STYGL
+696 YGIENL
-701 KNLRRI
+701 KRI
-707 IPHVTDWTSE
+707 VPEIVEWTTTGE
-717 EGKLQYEG
+717 EGQTYKNAAKLYAG
-725 GRLLMA
+725 A
-731 IVFQWLA
+731 VFQWGL
-738 YADHV
+738 YPYHV
-743 KTNVGGFY
+743 MANVGGIY
-751 LNNVVAGHDIDR
+751 LE
-763 YVPVPA
+763 
-769 DYQRK
+769 
-774 SVKYLI
+774 ST
-780 DEVFTTPEWL
+780 EV
-790 FGAKA
+790 G
-795 WDKAYAQR
+795 D
-803 SSPVGQMEYAPYN
+803 GQ
-816 FAREL
+816 
-821 QYKTYYELLADQR
+821 
-834 LVRMYE
+834 
-840 VEARQGRGAKTY
+840 KTY
-852 TPEQMMDDI
+852 TFVEKEKQKEAVQFLLDQYITYPAWLFDTSVSDYTYILKETPLGTLEQSPNAMYKNTLNYLLWDLLDNKRMVRMFENEFQNGEKAFTPVEMVDMLHKHIFKPTMAGKKLDVM
-861 TRAVFIRPGGRSLS
+861 TRNL
-875 IWERMSQKNYVDALI
+875 QKSFVDALI
-890 VSSNLTMV
+890 TAAAEEEGV
-898 KTTKLG
+898 KINKRL
-904 STLRDHAHDGRGC
+904 HA
-917 TCSLMQDAP
+917 
-926 ELSLEPLPRPEE
+926 PLPA
-938 IGLRTARNYDMM
+938 LNTTALPCNAHGCSSAMSGDNRNARLIDMYST
-950 QRVSET
+950 QINRVSDAI
-956 TSAKRA
+956 SVKRG
-962 EMRRLLTVVQGR
+962 ELMSILQLLKNKR
-974 FQSGDQATRNHYRD
+974 NISDPATRFHYED
-988 LELRLKE
+988 MILRIQT
-995 ALRML
+995 ALGLTK